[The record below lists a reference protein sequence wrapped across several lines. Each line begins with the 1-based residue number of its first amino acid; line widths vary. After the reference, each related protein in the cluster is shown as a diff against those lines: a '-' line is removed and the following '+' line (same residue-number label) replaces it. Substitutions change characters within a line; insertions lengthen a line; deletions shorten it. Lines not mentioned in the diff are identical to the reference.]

1 MKNKAIHSRL
11 REFNRIMK
19 ETDRMYEDVSKKFKI
34 SNAAFWILYFL
45 RENELP
51 RTQSEIC
58 FVSHLPKQTVNS
70 ALKKLE
76 SDRYINMAFGDNKK
90 SKQIVLT
97 EKGCK
102 LAESTADVVIA
113 AEHRSLKSFSDSEYR
128 TFLQLFEKYKNSV
141 KSDFEKID

>member
-1 MKNKAIHSRL
+1 MKNKAIHNRL

-113 AEHRSLKSFSDSEYR
+113 AEHRALKSFSDSEYR

-141 KSDFEKID
+141 KSEFEKID

>member
-1 MKNKAIHSRL
+1 
-11 REFNRIMK
+11 MK

-113 AEHRSLKSFSDSEYR
+113 AEHRALNPFPIRNTEHFCSFLK
-128 TFLQLFEKYKNSV
+128 NI
-141 KSDFEKID
+141 KIPLNRNLKK